1 MFTYKVDEGPLFT
14 FLNCYTH
21 VQSGYFP
28 QRDVDDVN
36 HVHRA
41 YSFDIRRIRRV
52 NRADGSHYFRVRC
65 PHPIRFRTD
74 WVHVLFSGPDSD
86 EPVDI
91 MNFFSGSPAPN
102 EAPALNEAPA
112 PREATADLSAALD
125 DLAEALKHSTVE

>member
-28 QRDVDDVN
+28 QSDVDDVN

-52 NRADGSHYFRVRC
+52 NRSDGSHYFRVRC

-74 WVHVLFSGPDSD
+74 WVDVLFSGPTTE

-91 MNFFSGSPAPN
+91 MHFFGGSPTPTEAPAPN
-102 EAPALNEAPA
+102 EAI
-112 PREATADLSAALD
+112 ADLSAALD
-125 DLAEALKHSTVE
+125 DLAEALKHSSTSE

>member
-21 VQSGYFP
+21 IQSGYFP
-28 QRDVDDVN
+28 QQDVDDVN
-36 HVHRA
+36 HAHRA
-41 YSFDIRRIRRV
+41 YNFAIRRIRRV

-74 WVHVLFSGPDSD
+74 WVHVLFSGPPTD

-91 MNFFSGSPAPN
+91 MNFFSGSPDPN
-102 EAPALNEAPA
+102 PAPASH
-112 PREATADLSAALD
+112 EATADLSAALD
-125 DLAEALKHSTVE
+125 DLAEALKHSSTSE